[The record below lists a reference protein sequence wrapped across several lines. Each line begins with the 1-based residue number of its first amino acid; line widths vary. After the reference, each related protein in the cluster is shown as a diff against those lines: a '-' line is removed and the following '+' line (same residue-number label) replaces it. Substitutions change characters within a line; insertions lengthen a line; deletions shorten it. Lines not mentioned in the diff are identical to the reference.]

1 MSFAPLG
8 QIPPRIFYTVAG
20 APILCPP
27 GYKTDHDAAISATF
41 TSFPLHFIGAAPLG
55 DEPLADCETIVQA
68 DTGAISYSLNVCLE
82 EVSLEE
88 IQEAAAQ
95 VVQAAAWCAAQ
106 TKDERTRRAALQENL
121 AAAGLLKPTTQTTTA
136 DKDTHQ

>member
-8 QIPPRIFYTVAG
+8 QIPPRIFYTAAG

-27 GYKTDHDAAISATF
+27 GYKTNYDAAISATF
-41 TSFPLHFIGAAPLG
+41 TTEPIQYIGAAPLG

-68 DTGAISYSLNVCLE
+68 DTGAISYSLNVCLD

-88 IQEAAAQ
+88 LQEAAAQ
-95 VVQAAAWCAAQ
+95 VAQAAAWCATQ
-106 TKDERTRRAALQENL
+106 TENERTRRAALQENL
-121 AAAGLLKPTTQTTTA
+121 AAAGLLKPTT

>member
-8 QIPPRIFYTVAG
+8 QIPPRIFYTAAG

-27 GYKTDHDAAISATF
+27 GYKTNYDAAISATF
-41 TSFPLHFIGAAPLG
+41 TTEPIQYIGAAPLG
-55 DEPLADCETIVQA
+55 DEPLAECETNVQA
-68 DTGAISYSLNVCLE
+68 DTGAITYSLNVCLD

-88 IQEAAAQ
+88 LQEAAAQ
-95 VVQAAAWCAAQ
+95 VAQAAAWCATQ
-106 TKDERTRRAALQENL
+106 TENERTRRAALQENL
-121 AAAGLLKPTTQTTTA
+121 AAAGLLKPTTT